1 MRVLMTCYP
10 ANVHLY
16 PIAPIAWALQSAGH
30 EVRIGTHLHAGFADA
45 LTRTGLI
52 PVSLGDPN
60 EPEPVLR
67 EDAGMSAMPDE
78 VDAYAKVMGLNPE
91 EREHWICFYQ
101 YLIWPISSYLRADL
115 PYADELVDFARKW
128 KPDLVL
134 WDAVFAPGAVAA
146 AASGAVHARFLGSM
160 LDWPA
165 FFHNKLEAH
174 RPQLEAA
181 GLVANPY
188 ADAMRPLAER
198 YGLAVDEDLLYGQWT
213 VDPLPDGIR
222 LPTDRPKLPVRWV
235 PYAFAGNAQPSLHE
249 RPQRPRIALSLGEST
264 RRVINGDFGRTP
276 KLLEALADLDVDV
289 IATLNSRQLDGVQRI
304 PDNVHVADWLSLPQL
319 LPTCSLIIHQGG
331 SGTAMPA
338 VASKVPQ
345 IVTDTDES
353 NMLRLVTAGSGS
365 GASMIY
371 ADDDGQIDRPEAEVE
386 AYWEFPAKHMMA
398 PWWSRYVT
406 THGGGVRLNYQ
417 TMSVEEIRK
426 QILDV
431 LHGQSFRAGA
441 EKLHDIWL
449 ATPSPNEIVP
459 ALERLTV
466 ESRGR
471 RTV

>member
-1 MRVLMTCYP
+1 MRVLLTCYP

-30 EVRIGTHLHAGFADA
+30 EVRIGTHLHEGFADA

-60 EPEPVLR
+60 DPEPVFR
-67 EDAGMSAMPDE
+67 EDAGMSAMPEE
-78 VDAYAKVMGLNPE
+78 VDAYAKVMGLSPDD
-91 EREHWICFYQ
+91 REHWICFYQ
-101 YLIWPISSYLRADL
+101 YLIRPIADYLRADL
-115 PYADELVDFARKW
+115 PYADDLVEFARKW

-134 WDAVFAPGAVAA
+134 WDPVFAPGAVAA

-174 RPQLEAA
+174 RTQLEAA
-181 GLVANPY
+181 GLVANPF
-188 ADAMRPLAER
+188 AEAMRPLAER
-198 YGLAVDEDLLYGQWT
+198 HGVAVDKELLFGQWT

-222 LPTDRPKLPVRWV
+222 LPTDQPKLPVRWV
-235 PYAFAGNAQPSLHE
+235 PYAFAETSQPWLHE
-249 RPQRPRIALSLGEST
+249 RPERPRIALSLGEST
-264 RRVINGDFGRTP
+264 RRVVNGDFGRTP
-276 KLLEALADLDVDV
+276 KLFEAVADLDVDV

-304 PDNVHVADWLSLPQL
+304 PDNVRVVEWLSLPQV
-319 LPTCSLIIHQGG
+319 LPTCSLHIHHGG

-353 NMLRLVTAGSGS
+353 NMLRRFTTAGTTGAGMISADHEYDVDGS
-365 GASMIY
+365 A
-371 ADDDGQIDRPEAEVE
+371 AVAEA
-386 AYWEFPAKHMMA
+386 AWELPAKHMMA
-398 PWWSRYVT
+398 PWWSSYVT
-406 THGGGVRLNYQ
+406 KHGAGVRLNYQ

-431 LHGQSFRAGA
+431 LHGQSFRVGA
-441 EKLHDIWL
+441 DKLHDIWL

-466 ESRGR
+466 EGRGR
-471 RTV
+471 I